1 MGNYIKGRDR
11 EQLVLFPTS
20 LEEKIAKDNEV
31 RVIDAF
37 VESLDM
43 KKVGIKEGKNDAVGR
58 RRYNPKDMLKIYLY
72 GYRNRVRS
80 SRKLM
85 KLCENNIEMMWLVK
99 QIEPDFRSISDF
111 RKENAGSLKK
121 VFVEFNIICKEIGI
135 LNIKEVSQDGTKIRA
150 VNSKDKNYTL
160 NKIDDRIERIEEKVE
175 EYLKELEEEDKKANE
190 EKMIKIE
197 ELKKRKAKYEEYKK
211 EMEEKGESQKS
222 ITDKEARLMKD
233 NGAYNVCYNM
243 QALVTTDN
251 HMMANY
257 EITNN
262 PADYGSMKN
271 IVEECEE
278 ELEEKIEANITDKG
292 YRERKDMMECLEMG
306 VKPEV
311 TLEKEEETIEL
322 ETVYEEN
329 EVTEEEIKSRKKED
343 IKKVLRAGKIP
354 EIYKDKIKSIK
365 VEEKR
370 VRGYKE
376 EEELEELGEE
386 EKRELAYEEKIFIR
400 DIEKEKVYCPEG
412 RILRK
417 KSVHGDRIRYCN
429 KLACKNCKRP
439 CTRAEYK
446 EVDFREG
453 QKIVI
458 PNGNNKTTKKKGKRE
473 KVETKRE
480 KRVKIEYKVDKD
492 KVEKRK
498 TISEHNHG
506 SMKRWDNA
514 GYCLLKG
521 KEKVTGEVALY
532 CCAYNIRRAI
542 NICTV
547 EKLLEYFEEKKKEKG
562 GKEFTKNVKNAII
575 NIEKLIRME
584 LWKI

>member
-257 EITNN
+257 EITTN

-311 TLEKEEETIEL
+311 TLEKGEETIEL

-480 KRVKIEYKVDKD
+480 KRVKIEYKVDKE

>member
-197 ELKKRKAKYEEYKK
+197 ELEKRKAKYEEYKK

-329 EVTEEEIKSRKKED
+329 EVTEEEIKSRRKED

-458 PNGNNKTTKKKGKRE
+458 PNGNNKTAKKRVKRE
-473 KVETKRE
+473 KVETKKE

-547 EKLLEYFEEKKKEKG
+547 EKLLEYFEEKKKEKE